1 MKKTLFIASL
11 IALAMGAQA
20 QVDEWINPF
29 EKWGKYD
36 YVQNESNQ
44 EFGKWFLEGGK
55 YPTLAEYEDSTR
67 IKFKSDDKI
76 KFSIVFDLNDFN
88 FPPKTNLRALNI
100 KFHLFYVTKSG
111 TQGKFSLSVKEYEEN
126 ENPFDESFD
135 FKNIKSHYE
144 DFHFSYDNYY
154 FKELFGKNR
163 IFNEKIYPLKENY
176 RYVRITI
183 GGKQYGGDI
192 YLSHIKITG
201 TNGQLNAN
209 LREYNNFKYFYEP
222 FFFSDLEGY
231 QKPELTTSINNT
243 MESNIYV
250 SNDVLHTDEPSSV
263 SIFNASGILVKTE
276 HNTDEVN
283 LSDLKK
289 GVYIAK
295 VNEKTIKFVR

>member
-1 MKKTLFIASL
+1 MKKTLLIASVVVM
-11 IALAMGAQA
+11 AMGAQA
-20 QVDEWINPF
+20 QVDEWVNPF

-36 YVQNESNQ
+36 YVQNESDQ
-44 EFGKWFLEGGK
+44 EFGKWYLEGGK

-100 KFHLFYVTKSG
+100 KFHLFYVTESG
-111 TQGKFSLSVKEYEEN
+111 TRGKFILSVKKYKEN
-126 ENPFDESFD
+126 ENPFGKEFTHDNNNSF
-135 FKNIKSHYE
+135 I
-144 DFHFSYDNYY
+144 
-154 FKELFGKNR
+154 KELFGTNR
-163 IFNEKIYPLKENY
+163 TFNEKVSLVEEDF

-183 GGKQYGGDI
+183 TGENKYGDI

-201 TNGQLNAN
+201 TNGMLNAN
-209 LREYNNFKYFYEP
+209 YREYNEFQYFYEP

-231 QKPELTTSINNT
+231 QKPELTTSINND
-243 MESNIYV
+243 MESNTYV
-250 SNDVLHTDEPSSV
+250 SNNVLYTDEPSSV
-263 SIFNASGILVKTE
+263 YIFNAGGILVKTE
-276 HNTDEVN
+276 NNTTSVD

-295 VNEKTIKFVR
+295 VNGAPIRFVR